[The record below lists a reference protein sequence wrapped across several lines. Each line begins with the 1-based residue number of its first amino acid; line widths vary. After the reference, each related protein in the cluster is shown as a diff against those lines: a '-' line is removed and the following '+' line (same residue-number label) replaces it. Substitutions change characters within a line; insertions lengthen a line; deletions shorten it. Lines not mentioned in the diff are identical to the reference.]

1 MQIIIWLLG
10 NGAIIYDLKNEKIL
24 YNECIPKDKAL
35 QIIKICN
42 ENNIYYTV
50 NTEKYIVS
58 NKLNYNLMYY
68 YYENSKKAEK
78 RTTNINIVEDVE
90 KYIME
95 HNAGEITKI
104 TISDENKAIFS
115 GILKKIKNVKG
126 INVLEV
132 SSMSKRAI
140 KSGTE
145 SIELNY
151 FYTEITKE
159 NVNKWKAI
167 QKLSEYLNINKK
179 EIVAI
184 GDNINDL
191 EMIENAGLGIVMG
204 NSNLLSKNLD
214 KVIVSDNN
222 SNGVAEGI
230 IKYVLKD

>member
-1 MQIIIWLLG
+1 MLG

-68 YYENSKKAEK
+68 YYENSKKTEK

-104 TISDENKAIFS
+104 TISDESKAIFS
-115 GILKKIKNVKG
+115 GILKKLKNVKG

-145 SIELNY
+145 VIELSY

-159 NVNKWKAI
+159 NVSKWKAI

-230 IKYVLKD
+230 IKYVLKY

>member
-1 MQIIIWLLG
+1 MLG

-35 QIIKICN
+35 QIIKICD

-68 YYENSKKAEK
+68 YYENSKKTEK
-78 RTTNINIVEDVE
+78 RTTNINIVEDVG
-90 KYIME
+90 KYLKE
-95 HNAGEITKI
+95 YDAGEVTKI
-104 TISDENKAIFS
+104 TISDESKAIFT
-115 GILKKIKNVKG
+115 GILKKLKNVKG

-132 SSMSKRAI
+132 SSMSRKAI

-145 SIELNY
+145 AVELNY

-159 NVNKWKAI
+159 NVNKWNALEN
-167 QKLSEYLNINKK
+167 LSEYLNIDKN

-184 GDNINDL
+184 GDNTNDL

-204 NSNLLSKNLD
+204 NSNLLRKNLD
-214 KVIVSDNN
+214 KFIVSDNN

-230 IKYVLKD
+230 IKYVLTD

>member
-1 MQIIIWLLG
+1 MLG

>member
-1 MQIIIWLLG
+1 MHG
-10 NGAIIYDLKNEKIL
+10 NGAIVYDLKKEKIL
-24 YNECIPKDKAL
+24 NNECIPKDKAL
-35 QIIKICN
+35 QIIKIC
-42 ENNIYYTV
+42 EDNNIYYTV
-50 NTEKYIVS
+50 NTEKYILS
-58 NKLNYNLMYY
+58 KKLNYNLMYY

-90 KYIME
+90 KYLKE
-95 HNAGEITKI
+95 YETGEVTKI

-115 GILKKIKNVKG
+115 GILKKIKEVKG

-132 SSMSKRAI
+132 SSMSRKVI

-145 SIELNY
+145 IVELNY

-159 NVNKWKAI
+159 NVNKWKALE
-167 QKLSEYLNINKK
+167 KLSEYLNISQS

-204 NSNLLSKNLD
+204 NSNLSNKNLH
-214 KVIVSDNN
+214 KIIVSDNN
-222 SNGVAEGI
+222 SNGVAEAI
-230 IKYVLKD
+230 MKYVVTS